1 MARWSFVVSVTV
13 VFYLQTQIF
22 CKESLRIGYI
32 TGSEKPEP
40 DSTYAKYGQLISGAI
55 TMAVNEINNDVTVLP
70 NHQLEF
76 VIAET
81 YGQEETSLLR
91 TVELLFQNISVYVG
105 PQETCIHE
113 GRLAAAFNK
122 PMISYVSRRSITRA
136 CVVRA
141 SIAHVT
147 RLFFAFI
154 TRRSAQLYIHPAIW
168 RQIWV

>member
-122 PMISYVSRRSITRA
+122 PMISYVSRLTRA
-136 CVVRA
+136 RA

-154 TRRSAQLYIHPAIW
+154 TRSAHIHAAIW